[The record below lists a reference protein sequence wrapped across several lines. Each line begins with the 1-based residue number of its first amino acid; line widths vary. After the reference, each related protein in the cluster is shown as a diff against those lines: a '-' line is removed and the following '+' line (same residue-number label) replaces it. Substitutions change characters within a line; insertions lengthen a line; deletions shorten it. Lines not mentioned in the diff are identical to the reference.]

1 MSHNRR
7 PYVLAETNYKD
18 IRSANF
24 GLAVLP
30 WGATEAHNYHLPY
43 ATDNILAENV
53 AIEATRKAWENKA
66 KIVVLPT
73 IPFGVNTGQ
82 IDVPFCINMN
92 PSTQYLVLKDIVQVL
107 DTHKIKKLVILNA
120 HGGNH
125 FKQFIRELSISFPEV
140 FICALNWWQVTST
153 KNYFEEP
160 GDHAGELETAVVM
173 HLTPELVLPLS
184 EAGNGNS
191 KRFRIKALNESW
203 IAVQREWTKITA
215 DTGVG
220 NPKEATAEKGK
231 LFFEKTTSIISD
243 FLEKLYHQNANDM
256 YE

>member
-1 MSHNRR
+1 
-7 PYVLAETNYKD
+7 
-18 IRSANF
+18 
-24 GLAVLP
+24 
-30 WGATEAHNYHLPY
+30 
-43 ATDNILAENV
+43 
-53 AIEATRKAWENKA
+53 
-66 KIVVLPT
+66 
-73 IPFGVNTGQ
+73 
-82 IDVPFCINMN
+82 
-92 PSTQYLVLKDIVQVL
+92 
-107 DTHKIKKLVILNA
+107 
-120 HGGNH
+120 
-125 FKQFIRELSISFPEV
+125 
-140 FICALNWWQVTST
+140 
-153 KNYFEEP
+153 
-160 GDHAGELETAVVM
+160 M